1 MIKVTN
7 EENKSY
13 EKQEACY
20 ICNEKFCMDQN
31 DKIIKIEERLKITVI
46 ILGNLEELPIAFA
59 IWDKKFQK
67 IFQ

>member
-59 IWDKKFQK
+59 I
-67 IFQ
+67 